1 MATPMIEQFPK
12 GKLNKCWHYI
22 DLCKYV
28 HPELTG
34 TIDRMRDMLIRY
46 TLIKPWPLRGD
57 APECFHV
64 RFLPKEQ
71 NDFFFYYGLGYG
83 LEAQMRRRSFPRSIS
98 IWKRRSSIAVST
110 MYDKERSIKMVH
122 GEIPACRT
130 CPFMELTGRAKM
142 TANNRHTKGTRGDCM
157 CKHPDALETFNR
169 VCPRS
174 PRLPGFIG
182 FTAPGE
188 NVPQIKTAPRWC
200 PLRIKSRE
208 ASHG

>member
-71 NDFFFYYGLGYG
+71 NDFFFYYGLG
-83 LEAQMRRRSFPRSIS
+83 
-98 IWKRRSSIAVST
+98 
-110 MYDKERSIKMVH
+110 
-122 GEIPACRT
+122 
-130 CPFMELTGRAKM
+130 
-142 TANNRHTKGTRGDCM
+142 
-157 CKHPDALETFNR
+157 
-169 VCPRS
+169 
-174 PRLPGFIG
+174 
-182 FTAPGE
+182 
-188 NVPQIKTAPRWC
+188 
-200 PLRIKSRE
+200 
-208 ASHG
+208 

>member
-12 GKLNKCWHYI
+12 GTLNKCWHYI

-83 LEAQMRRRSFPRSIS
+83 LEAQMQEAELPKEHFDLEKAIVDCRLDYVRRWKHSIEYV
-98 IWKRRSSIAVST
+98 RAVPGCPASSASQ
-110 MYDKERSIKMVH
+110 R
-122 GEIPACRT
+122 
-130 CPFMELTGRAKM
+130 RAKTSRKSKLPQDGVLCASRAGRQAM
-142 TANNRHTKGTRGDCM
+142 DEGSNNNGIARFSG
-157 CKHPDALETFNR
+157 NR
-169 VCPRS
+169 
-174 PRLPGFIG
+174 
-182 FTAPGE
+182 
-188 NVPQIKTAPRWC
+188 KD
-200 PLRIKSRE
+200 
-208 ASHG
+208 

>member
-12 GKLNKCWHYI
+12 GALNKCWHYI

-83 LEAQMRRRSFPRSIS
+83 LEAQMQEAELP
-98 IWKRRSSIAVST
+98 
-110 MYDKERSIKMVH
+110 KEHFDLEKAIVD
-122 GEIPACRT
+122 CR
-130 CPFMELTGRAKM
+130 LDYVRQGKVYQ
-142 TANNRHTKGTRGDCM
+142 NG
-157 CKHPDALETFNR
+157 
-169 VCPRS
+169 V
-174 PRLPGFIG
+174 
-182 FTAPGE
+182 
-188 NVPQIKTAPRWC
+188 W
-200 PLRIKSRE
+200 
-208 ASHG
+208 